1 MLYAACEQQG
11 WVLRRAPVS
20 AFYRKASL
28 GSCVVCPPP
37 LFTALWRPQAA
48 RGLYAPS
55 GAARFYSRGPTRRIP
70 GLCPQPPD
78 FRVGTPR
85 NPPGPLL
92 VAGRVCS
99 RTLQNPAQ
107 FCQCC
112 CLLVPIAKSASF
124 DICVRVLP
132 TPLWRPPVSKSQST
146 APCSCIVTNFAGG
159 LRRRRFRR

>member
-28 GSCVVCPPP
+28 GSCVVCPPHVVYSAMEAASSSRAVCSFGCCAF
-37 LFTALWRPQAA
+37 LLARAHTAH
-48 RGLYAPS
+48 
-55 GAARFYSRGPTRRIP
+55 SRALPPTP
-70 GLCPQPPD
+70 G
-78 FRVGTPR
+78 FSSR
-85 NPPGPLL
+85 NPAHPPGPLL